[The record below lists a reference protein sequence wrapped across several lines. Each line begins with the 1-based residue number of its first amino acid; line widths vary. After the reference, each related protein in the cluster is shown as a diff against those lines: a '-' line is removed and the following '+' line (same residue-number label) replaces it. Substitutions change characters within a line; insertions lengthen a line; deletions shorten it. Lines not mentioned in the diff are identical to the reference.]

1 MNQNQKPNW
10 VLIAI
15 LAVLL
20 FFVVKSF
27 NEDSSPGPG
36 PQPIPNNVSSVV
48 EKATLKYADLV
59 SEDMRSLASEVGAG
73 TLKTSKSVQDRAREL
88 TAKSREEAF
97 LPVSQLD
104 NKFIPTEINNDNKAS
119 VSEYLLEKSKGHK
132 QASN

>member
-15 LAVLL
+15 LAILV
-20 FFVVKSF
+20 FFVVKRLK
-27 NEDSSPGPG
+27 EDSGPG

-48 EKATLKYADLV
+48 EKATLSYADLL
-59 SEDMRSLASEVGAG
+59 SQDMKSLASEVGAG
-73 TLKTSKSVQDRAREL
+73 TLKTSKAVQDRAREL

-97 LPVSQLD
+97 LPVSELD
-104 NKFIPTEINNDNKAS
+104 NKFIPTEISNDNKAS

-132 QASN
+132 KASN

>member
-15 LAVLL
+15 LAILV
-20 FFVVKSF
+20 FFVVKSLK
-27 NEDSSPGPG
+27 EDSGPG

-48 EKATLKYADLV
+48 EKATLSYANLL
-59 SEDMRSLASEVGAG
+59 SQDMKSLASEVGAG
-73 TLKTSKSVQDRAREL
+73 TLKTSKAVQDRAREL

-97 LPVSQLD
+97 MPVSQLD

-132 QASN
+132 KAGN